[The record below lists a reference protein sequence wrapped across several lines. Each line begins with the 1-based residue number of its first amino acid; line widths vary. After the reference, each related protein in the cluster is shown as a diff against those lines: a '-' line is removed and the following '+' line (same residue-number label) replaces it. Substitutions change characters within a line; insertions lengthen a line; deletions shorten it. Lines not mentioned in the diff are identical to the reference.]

1 MAILAL
7 AASPTL
13 AQTVQGTATY
23 RERMALPA
31 GAVLEAVIE
40 DVSRAD
46 APAAMVAR
54 TRVVSPGQPPIAF
67 TIAYDPARILADNRY
82 AVRARILLDDQI
94 LFTSDVAVPVVTG
107 GHPTT
112 VSLVLRRV
120 GAETTPGLEGTAW
133 RLVRF
138 QGGDDTTLGPDDPA
152 KYAIEFGPGGRL
164 TARIDCNRGRGT
176 WSSKGSGHLAL
187 GHLALTRARCP
198 AGSRP

>member
-82 AVRARILLDDQI
+82 AVRARILPM
-94 LFTSDVAVPVVTG
+94 TRSSSPAMSRSPSSPAATRPPCPWSCAG
-107 GHPTT
+107 WAPRP
-112 VSLVLRRV
+112 RRV
-120 GAETTPGLEGTAW
+120 
-133 RLVRF
+133 
-138 QGGDDTTLGPDDPA
+138 
-152 KYAIEFGPGGRL
+152 
-164 TARIDCNRGRGT
+164 
-176 WSSKGSGHLAL
+176 S
-187 GHLALTRARCP
+187 RARR
-198 AGSRP
+198 GGW